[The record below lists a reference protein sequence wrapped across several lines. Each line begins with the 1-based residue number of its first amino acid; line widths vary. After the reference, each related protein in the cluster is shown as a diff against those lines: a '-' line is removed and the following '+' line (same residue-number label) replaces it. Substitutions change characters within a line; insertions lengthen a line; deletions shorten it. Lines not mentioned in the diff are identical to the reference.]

1 METRYGQLVALAV
14 PVFVALIALE
24 FAADCV
30 RRTRYY
36 RLADAVNSLSCGMLS
51 TGMRVFFG
59 FLGLFVYEWVLAHG
73 APVRLP
79 AGHWLTWVFAFV
91 FYDFCYYWQHR
102 FGHTVGLFWASHAV
116 HHQSEEFNLTTALRQ
131 PATGVFMNWI
141 FYVPMALAGV
151 PLEVFL
157 LVGVAQLFYQFW
169 PHTQLIGR
177 LGWLDRWIQTP
188 SNHRVHHAQND
199 VYLDK
204 NYVGVFLLWDHLFGS
219 FQEERDDVPCIYG
232 VRGQLRSWNPVWANL
247 HYYWLMA
254 EDSWRARRWRD
265 KIRVWFAPPGWR
277 PADVAARF
285 PKPAYDPER
294 DFSRY
299 DPPRSLRLSLYVL
312 AQFSVLM
319 LANSHFLKL
328 LPLESTAAS
337 LLYFGYILATLV
349 TLGGVLE
356 NRRWFV
362 LLELARV
369 ASTGLAVAMLG
380 GWFGGVHDPRA
391 IAAVAGLAAVS
402 VVWLAPALRNK
413 AESGA
418 ELQEATAGAGG
429 PAF

>member
-1 METRYGQLVALAV
+1 METRYGQAVALAV

-24 FAADCV
+24 FAVDCV

-36 RLADAVNSLSCGMLS
+36 RLADALNSLSCGILS

-59 FLGLFVYEWVLAHG
+59 FLGLFTYEWTLART
-73 APVRLP
+73 PIRLP
-79 AGHWLTWVFAFV
+79 ANYWLTWLFAFV

-102 FGHTVGLFWASHAV
+102 FGHTAGLFWASHSV

-131 PATGVFMNWI
+131 PATGVFTNWV

-157 LVGVAQLFYQFW
+157 LVGVTQLFYQFW
-169 PHTQLIGR
+169 PHTQAIGR
-177 LGWLDRWIQTP
+177 MGWLDRWIQTP

-204 NYVGVFLLWDHLFGS
+204 NYVGVFLLWDRWFGT

-247 HYYWLMA
+247 QYYWLMA
-254 EDSWRARRWRD
+254 EDSWRAQRWSD
-265 KIRVWFAPPGWR
+265 KLRVWFAPPGWR

-285 PKPAYDPER
+285 PKRPYDPER
-294 DFSRY
+294 DFQRY
-299 DPPRSLRLSLYVL
+299 DPPRSVRLSLYVL
-312 AQFSVLM
+312 AQFLVLM
-319 LANSHFLKL
+319 VANSHFLKL
-328 LPLESTAAS
+328 LPSASAAAS

-356 NRRWFV
+356 SRRGFL

-369 ASTGLAVAMLG
+369 AGTGLAAALLG
-380 GWFGGVHDPRA
+380 TWFGGVHDARA
-391 IAAVAGLAAVS
+391 IGAVAALAALS
-402 VVWLAPALRNK
+402 AAWLASALRSK
-413 AESGA
+413 ADGGR
-418 ELQEATAGAGG
+418 ELLEAGAGAGG
-429 PAF
+429 RGF